1 MTTNPELDLVLE
13 RIIDVSPEQ
22 VWKAWTTPE
31 QLVKWFTPAP
41 WKTIDAEIDLRPGG
55 AFCTVMQSPEGEDF
69 PAAGCFLELVE
80 NRKLV
85 WTNAVAPGYR
95 PANVAGQGCGDLVF
109 TGVILMEP
117 HGAGTK
123 YTAIVMHADA
133 ETCQKHE
140 GMGFHQGWGAA
151 LDQLVAM
158 VKAG

>member
-22 VWKAWTTPE
+22 VWKAWTTPV

-41 WKTIDAEIDLRPGG
+41 WMTVECEIDLRPGG

-69 PAAGCFLELVE
+69 PAAGCSLELVE

-85 WTNAVAPGYR
+85 WTDAVAPGYR
-95 PANVAGQGCGDLVF
+95 PAQPADLASGDLMF
-109 TGVILMEP
+109 TGAIPMEP

-123 YTAIVMHADA
+123 YTAIAMHADG
-133 ETCQKHE
+133 ETCRKPE
-140 GMGFHQGWGAA
+140 SMGFHQGWGAA

-158 VKAG
+158 VKAL

>member
-13 RIIDVSPEQ
+13 RILDVSPEQ

-41 WKTIDAEIDLRPGG
+41 WKTVECEIDLRPGG
-55 AFCTVMQSPEGEDF
+55 AFCTVMQSPEGESF
-69 PAAGCFLELVE
+69 PVAGCYLELIE

-85 WTNAVAPGYR
+85 WTNAVAPGFR
-95 PANVAGQGCGDLVF
+95 PSKAADLAAGDLML

-117 HGAGTK
+117 QGAGTK
-123 YTAIVMHADA
+123 YTAIAMHADA
-133 ETCQKHE
+133 ATCQRHE
-140 GMGFHQGWGAA
+140 SMGFHQGWGAA

>member
-1 MTTNPELDLVLE
+1 M
-13 RIIDVSPEQ
+13 
-22 VWKAWTTPE
+22 
-31 QLVKWFTPAP
+31 KWFTPAP
-41 WKTIDAEIDLRPGG
+41 WKTVDCELDLRPGG
-55 AFCTVMQSPEGEDF
+55 AFCTVMQSPEGEEF
-69 PAAGCFLELVE
+69 PSAGCYLEIVE

-95 PANVAGQGCGDLVF
+95 PTKLAEPTSCDVVLTCM
-109 TGVILMEP
+109 ILLEP

-123 YTAIVMHADA
+123 YTAIAMHADA
-133 ETCQKHE
+133 ATCQRHE